1 MLNKTAR
8 WSLACAFA
16 LALASALCIPAQAQ
30 TYPAKPI
37 TVIVPFAG
45 GGPTDTVARL
55 VASAMAKDLGVP
67 VNVDN
72 IGGAGGTLGSS
83 RAAKAVPDGYT
94 LLLNHM
100 GHVTAPFLYS
110 KLPYDPIADF
120 APIGRVADVPMTL
133 VARKNMAA
141 RNFPELLAWLRSNG
155 KKVNYSHAGLGAV
168 SHLCG
173 LLLMKATGV
182 EMTAVA
188 YKGTGP
194 AMTDLLSG
202 QIDLM
207 CDQTTNTEAQIKAGN
222 IKVYAVTT
230 RTRLASMKD
239 VPTLAESGLKN
250 FELTAWHG
258 LYAPKGTPAAVV
270 DRLSHSLQK
279 ALQDPAL
286 VQRFAELDAQA
297 AKASDATPQALAA
310 WQKTERDR
318 WGPIITAAGVHAE

>member
-1 MLNKTAR
+1 
-8 WSLACAFA
+8 
-16 LALASALCIPAQAQ
+16 
-30 TYPAKPI
+30 
-37 TVIVPFAG
+37 
-45 GGPTDTVARL
+45 
-55 VASAMAKDLGVP
+55 
-67 VNVDN
+67 
-72 IGGAGGTLGSS
+72 
-83 RAAKAVPDGYT
+83 
-94 LLLNHM
+94 
-100 GHVTAPFLYS
+100 
-110 KLPYDPIADF
+110 
-120 APIGRVADVPMTL
+120 
-133 VARKNMAA
+133 
-141 RNFPELLAWLRSNG
+141 
-155 KKVNYSHAGLGAV
+155 
-168 SHLCG
+168 